1 MVFSSIVVMVFIVY
15 HNGQSFSIPLQSFI
29 YRIRQQNRKI
39 YFMDETWANKEHR
52 RQHLWL
58 QKADEKTTKSAG
70 LAHCRGNAYI
80 GGMNLVFT

>member
-1 MVFSSIVVMVFIVY
+1 MKQMD
-15 HNGQSFSIPLQSFI
+15 L
-29 YRIRQQNRKI
+29 
-39 YFMDETWANKEHR
+39 MDETNGSYGWANKGHR

-58 QKADEKTTKSAG
+58 QKADEKTIKSAG